1 MLQRPVASDSDD
13 DSIMQALGGGGVVG
27 VSQSW
32 AGARGVEGRSEGR

>member
-1 MLQRPVASDSDD
+1 MLQRLVASEFDD
-13 DSIMQALGGGGVVG
+13 DTIMQEQDGGGVVG